1 MNFGKVGYLQVLKRG
16 KPIVIVTG
24 PAGTGKTYIAC
35 REAKKNLKE
44 KRYDRV
50 IITRPNVTCDE
61 QLGYLPGTFQD
72 KLMPYLYP
80 IFDNFDNYLKYKQ
93 QIEITPLSF
102 IRGRTFKNS
111 YIIADEMQNSTPNQ
125 MNTLLTR
132 IGEDTRIVVTGDLQ
146 QSDLK
151 IKNGL
156 EDFIERTEGKEYEYI
171 DFVKLGKKDIKRH
184 ELIKEI
190 CDIYNNED

>member
-1 MNFGKVGYLQVLKRG
+1 MNFGKIGYLQVLKRG
-16 KPIVIVTG
+16 KPIVVVTG
-24 PAGTGKTYIAC
+24 PAGTGKTFIAC
-35 REAKKNLKE
+35 REAKKSLKE

-80 IFDNFDNYLKYKQ
+80 IFDNFDNYVKYKQ

-102 IRGRTFKNS
+102 IRGRTFKNC

-132 IGEDTRIVVTGDLQ
+132 VGEDTRIVVTGDLQ

-151 IKNGL
+151 VKNGL
-156 EDFIERTEGKEYEYI
+156 QDFIEKTEGKEYEYI
-171 DFVKLGKKDIKRH
+171 DFVTLGKKDIKRH

-190 CDIYNNED
+190 CDIYNNES